1 MMTQI
6 HVTCDGDWDE
16 PEVQISGS
24 AKALVSFG
32 MLLNRVTGPI
42 TLEVPALENEFY
54 PLSVN
59 VLNIELEEAGDDR
72 LTVTIDETKF
82 DLRGNNK
89 AFNKLG
95 DSLVNFFDDTSI
107 KGEHF
112 QLDYYEGNEVLN
124 ETNCHLIF
132 ICDR

>member
-1 MMTQI
+1 MAQI
-6 HVTCDGDWDE
+6 YVACDGDWKE

-24 AKALVSFG
+24 TKALASFG
-32 MLLNRVTGPI
+32 VMLNGVAGSL
-42 TLEVPALENEFY
+42 TLDVPVLENEYY
-54 PLSVN
+54 PVSVN
-59 VLNIELEEAGDDR
+59 VLNIELDELGNDR
-72 LTVTIDETKF
+72 LTITIDDTNF
-82 DLRGNNK
+82 NLRGTNK

-95 DSLVNFFDDTSI
+95 YSLVNFFDDDSNV
-107 KGEHF
+107 GEHF